1 MFLRLLFESVRRGA
15 RRKLVAVAAVALGV
29 AGSTALLAVLLAS
42 GDRLA
47 AELGAYGANLRV
59 QPTEGNDTFDAAELA
74 AVRKTFWH
82 HNVVALAPTLDL
94 SVHLGVEGPAARPP
108 GGEPAG
114 PGPTVPLTGTW
125 FDVAFPDG
133 WRTGLPA
140 VRPTLEIDGRW
151 PADDGDEVAI
161 GRRLAARLAPTA
173 AGPSRLLG
181 ETAVATLAGRS
192 RGLRVVGIVGG
203 GGEEEERAFAPL
215 AAVHA
220 LAGRG
225 PGDRGSHAEA
235 GAVHASTVHS
245 PAGVSAGR
253 HVLPGGPVTAAEVFA
268 KTTPEPPGLRPPG
281 AMTPEE
287 YDRWY
292 CTAYPSSVA
301 HQIDEAMPGARA
313 EVVVGITRAT
323 SDLLGRLRGVLL
335 AAAAVALLAAVL
347 GVTAVM
353 TATVLERRREAGLL
367 LALGAEG
374 WKVAGFFVAESALLG
389 LAGGLAGGAA
399 GLAAGAAL
407 GRAVLD
413 AAVSPS
419 PALVPLAAAAGL
431 AIAVSGGLP
440 PVLRLFRD
448 RPALALRKATA

>member
-47 AELGAYGANLRV
+47 AELGSYGANLRV
-59 QPTEGNDTFDAAELA
+59 LPAAGRDTFDAAELA

-82 HNVVALAPTLDL
+82 NNVVALAPTLDL
-94 SVHLGVEGPAARPP
+94 RVLLGRLAGGAGSGP
-108 GGEPAG
+108 GGG
-114 PGPTVPLTGTW
+114 TVTLTGTW

-140 VRPTLEIDGRW
+140 VRPTLEVAGRW
-151 PADDGDEVAI
+151 PADGAAEVAL
-161 GRRLAARLAPTA
+161 GRRLAAGLA
-173 AGPSRLLG
+173 AGPGDAADLLG
-181 ETAVATLAGRS
+181 ETVVASLAGRS
-192 RGLRVVGIVGG
+192 RELRVVGIVAG
-203 GGEEEERAFAPL
+203 GGEEEEAAFAPL
-215 AAVHA
+215 AAVHE
-220 LAGRG
+220 LAGR
-225 PGDRGSHAEA
+225 A
-235 GAVHASTVHS
+235 
-245 PAGVSAGR
+245 PAGGDG
-253 HVLPGGPVTAAEVFA
+253 LPGGPVTAAEVFA
-268 KTTPEPPGLRPPG
+268 MTTPEPAGLRD
-281 AMTPEE
+281 PETMSADE

-313 EVVVGITRAT
+313 EVVLGITRAT

-374 WKVAGFFVAESALLG
+374 WKVAGFFLAESALLG

-399 GLAAGAAL
+399 GLVAGAAL
-407 GRAVLD
+407 GRAVLGV
-413 AAVSPS
+413 AIAPS
-419 PALVPLAAAAGL
+419 PALLPLAAGAGL
-431 AIAVSGGLP
+431 AIALSGGLP

>member
-1 MFLRLLFESVRRGA
+1 MFLRLLFESIRRGA
-15 RRKLVAVAAVALGV
+15 RRKLVAVVAVALGV

-47 AELGAYGANLRV
+47 TELGSYGANLRV
-59 QPTEGNDTFDAAELA
+59 LPEEGRQTFDAAELA

-82 HNVVALAPTLDL
+82 HNVVALAPTLEL
-94 SVHLGVEGPAARPP
+94 RVLLARPDAGAAVP
-108 GGEPAG
+108 GG
-114 PGPTVPLTGTW
+114 TVVLTGTW

-140 VRPTLEIDGRW
+140 VRPTLEVEGRW
-151 PADDGDEVAI
+151 PADGADEVVL
-161 GRRLAARLAPTA
+161 GRRLAAGLA
-173 AGPSRLLG
+173 AGAPAGASELLG
-181 ETAVATLAGRS
+181 ETVAASLAGRS
-192 RGLRVVGIVGG
+192 RELRVVGIVAG

-220 LAGRG
+220 LAGR
-225 PGDRGSHAEA
+225 A
-235 GAVHASTVHS
+235 
-245 PAGVSAGR
+245 PAGTAARAHETHAAAPGPDR
-253 HVLPGGPVTAAEVFA
+253 QDHDGQAAAAPAALPGGPVTAAEVFA
-268 KTTPEPPGLRPPG
+268 MTTPEPRGLRPPET
-281 AMTPEE
+281 MSPEE

-313 EVVVGITRAT
+313 EVVLGITRAT
-323 SDLLGRLRGVLL
+323 RELLGRLRGVLL
-335 AAAAVALLAAVL
+335 AAAAVALAAAVL

-399 GLAAGAAL
+399 GLAAGAVL

-419 PALVPLAAAAGL
+419 PVLVPLAAAAGV

-440 PVLRLFRD
+440 PVLRLFRQ